1 MSCHYI
7 SGAASASRR
16 SEMMDFRICEL
27 ATAGMFLP
35 RTHKSSSGQP
45 VHLRVSLLIE
55 EAGNEVKEMLKMVYL

>member
-35 RTHKSSSGQP
+35 PTHKSSSGQL
-45 VHLRVSLLIE
+45 VYSWDSLLIE
-55 EAGNEVKEMLKMVYL
+55 EAGIEVKEMLKMVYL